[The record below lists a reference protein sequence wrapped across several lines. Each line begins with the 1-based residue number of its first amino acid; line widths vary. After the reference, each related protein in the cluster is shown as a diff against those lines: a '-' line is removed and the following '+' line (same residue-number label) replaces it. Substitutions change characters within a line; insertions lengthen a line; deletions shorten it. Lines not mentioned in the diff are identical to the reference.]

1 LAAAY
6 ALVLNVVL
14 SSLLLAAISPTAQAA
29 GFELCLTHPDL
40 AASPDDTGKT
50 SGAPAVHCPV
60 CVGTQAPGAPP
71 ASATFLVS
79 RIAVAIAP
87 VAALDDRIVAE
98 AATSDHRARAPPR
111 LS

>member
-1 LAAAY
+1 MTHVSRKRWFGAVASLAAAY

-50 SGAPAVHCPV
+50 TCSFEVAN
-60 CVGTQAPGAPP
+60 VG
-71 ASATFLVS
+71 
-79 RIAVAIAP
+79 
-87 VAALDDRIVAE
+87 LD
-98 AATSDHRARAPPR
+98 
-111 LS
+111 